1 MNLKETV
8 EEMNRM
14 IMSGQNMEAFEK
26 YYHDDVVMQENANPI
41 CEGKT
46 ANREREKKAQ
56 EQMMASIE
64 QFHGAEVKAVAIGDN
79 TTMVEWSF
87 DITYKGGNRSKME
100 QVAVQRWKDG
110 KIIHERFY
118 YNSPK

>member
-1 MNLKETV
+1 MNIKEKV

-14 IMSGQNMEAFEK
+14 IQSGQNMEAFEK
-26 YYHDDVVMQENANPI
+26 YYHEDVVMQENNQLPTA
-41 CEGKT
+41 GKD

-64 QFHGAEVKAVAIGDN
+64 QFHGAELKAVAIGDN

-87 DITYKGGNRSKME
+87 DMTYKGGHRSKME

-110 KIIHERFY
+110 QIIHERFY
-118 YNSPK
+118 YPTN

>member
-1 MNLKETV
+1 MNLKEKID
-8 EEMNRM
+8 EMNRM
-14 IMSGQNMEAFEK
+14 VASGQNMEAFEK
-26 YYHDDVVMQENANPI
+26 FYHDEVVMQENNQPVTA
-41 CEGKT
+41 GKA

-64 QFHGAEVKAVAIGDN
+64 QFHGAEAIAVAVGEN

-87 DITYKGGNRSKME
+87 DMTYKGGKRSKME
-100 QVAVQRWKDG
+100 QVAVQKWKDG

-118 YNSPK
+118 YPTN